1 MPRHY
6 GLTDPAT
13 KTKSREIHH
22 TPPAANIH
30 VGTMKTTSYTREPSQ
45 GATTTAA
52 AATAKINNEEESE
65 RLSSDLA
72 LFLSNPALSSGLADG
87 SLDLTSYSSTIN
99 SELAVLERECIA
111 LHRKAAPDVKVLRE
125 EMEVCDSIL
134 AGLQEMLLGFQA
146 DLSGLSG
153 DIRQLQ
159 EQSRSLAVQVDN
171 RRQAEEG
178 LRLFLER
185 IVVPPNLAE
194 VISRGDIDELY
205 LECVKDLEEKFAY
218 VHLTEE
224 DVRNDDP
231 ACVDPELV
239 SSAGIPPA
247 MTVAGQE
254 MRDHLSKLRLRA
266 VDRTRTYFL
275 NAMKDLRRPKTHVR
289 MIQTHALLKYEYL
302 VDFLLVA
309 SPTIHSEIRDVY
321 VESMSKTLHNLF
333 RTYHK
338 QLLTLDLRLASRV
351 DLIAVEEAAL
361 RDAFSTKV
369 NMKKRGDAFV
379 LGDRAKVLDGFITAD
394 DEVAAAWAS
403 IPPIN
408 AHLAAM
414 NGEKYSYEMIFRSI
428 MSHLID
434 AATNEYVFARQFFK
448 EYGQNDCFHA
458 IFGKTLSL
466 VLEQLEN
473 YLFNCHDAIA
483 ILLMI
488 KLTHSYKRTVKMRR
502 IDKVIE
508 PFLDRITNL
517 LWPRLKMVM
526 DAHLRSIRGA
536 NAKKVGAGDIHPHL
550 VSRRYAEFTCS
561 ILLILNRGRKGSNAG
576 DGSAHAVDGLSN
588 DNRTAVTPSLDLTTN
603 PSHRGSAG
611 DMLMNDLDIM
621 VEEMVLLLKRLA
633 DVHTVN
639 KKKIVFMINNLDQ
652 IITIFK
658 ERRVAG
664 KELNRFSEL
673 LLQQRELFVEEELL
687 HTFSKMIAFV
697 QQTEAHMSGINAP
710 RGARGIA
717 APADVVN
724 PEVVES
730 LVLEFSSNWKTGIEQ
745 INRNVLSYFSNFRNG
760 MEILKQVLTQ
770 LLLYYTRFQ
779 DVIRKVWRGKP
790 PSFCKDLVS
799 TSVILAE
806 IKKHALSI

>member
-1 MPRHY
+1 MTSTGTRY
-6 GLTDPAT
+6 SIL
-13 KTKSREIHH
+13 SQR
-22 TPPAANIH
+22 TPLPLLKNKESGEQAAE
-30 VGTMKTTSYTREPSQ
+30 T
-45 GATTTAA
+45 
-52 AATAKINNEEESE
+52 
-65 RLSSDLA
+65 LSADLA
-72 LFLSNPALSSGLADG
+72 VFLSDPSLRSALADG
-87 SLDLTSYSSTIN
+87 SLDLASYSSTIN
-99 SELAVLERECIA
+99 SELATLERECIA
-111 LHRKAAPDVKVLRE
+111 LHRQAAPDIRILRE
-125 EMEVCDSIL
+125 EMDVCDSIL

-171 RRQAEEG
+171 RRDAEEG

-194 VISRGDIDELY
+194 CICRGEVDELF

-218 VHLTEE
+218 VQLTEQST
-224 DVRNDDP
+224 DDP
-231 ACVDPELV
+231 ASSDPCFV
-239 SSAGIPPA
+239 SSSGIPPSQTA
-247 MTVAGQE
+247 AGKE
-254 MRDHLSKLRLRA
+254 MIERLSKLRLKA
-266 VDRTRTYFL
+266 VERTRNYFL
-275 NAMKDLRRPKTHVR
+275 NVMKQLRRPKTHVR

-302 VDFLLVA
+302 VDFLLVS
-309 SPTIHSEIRDVY
+309 SPIIHIEIRDVY
-321 VESMSKTLHNLF
+321 VESMSKTLHTLF

-338 QLLTLDLRLASRV
+338 QLLTLDMRLATRV
-351 DLIAVEEAAL
+351 DLIAVEEGAL

-369 NMKKRGDAFV
+369 NMRKRGDAFV
-379 LGDRAKVLDGFITAD
+379 LGDRAKVLDDTTSAESGG
-394 DEVAAAWAS
+394 DENAAAS
-403 IPPIN
+403 SLPPIN
-408 AHLAAM
+408 AHLASM

-428 MSHLID
+428 ISHLID
-434 AATNEYVFARQFFK
+434 AATNEYIFARQFFK
-448 EYGQNDCFHA
+448 EYGQNDCWEA

-488 KLTHSYKRTVKMRR
+488 KLTHSFKRTVKVRR
-502 IDKVIE
+502 IDKVME
-508 PFLDRITNL
+508 PFLDRVANL
-517 LWPRLKMVM
+517 FWPRLKMVM

-536 NAKKVGAGDIHPHL
+536 NAKKVGGGDIHPHL

-561 ILLILNRGRKGSNAG
+561 ILLILNRGRKNAG
-576 DGSAHAVDGLSN
+576 ESYVEGLATLSGIQNDSA
-588 DNRTAVTPSLDLTTN
+588 
-603 PSHRGSAG
+603 SHRGSAG
-611 DMLMNDLDIM
+611 DMLMNDLDLM
-621 VEEMVLLLKRLA
+621 LEEMILLLKRLA
-633 DVHTVN
+633 DVHATN
-639 KKKIVFMINNLDQ
+639 IKRNVFMINNLDQ

-658 ERRVAG
+658 ERRVSG

-673 LLQQRELFVEEELL
+673 LVQQRELFVEEELL
-687 HTFSKMIAFV
+687 QTFSKMIAFV
-697 QQTEAHMSGINAP
+697 QQTEAHMSGISAP
-710 RGARGIA
+710 KSARGVA

-724 PEVVES
+724 PDVVES
-730 LVLEFSSNWKTGIEQ
+730 LVREFASNWKAGIEQ

-799 TSVILAE
+799 ISVILAE
-806 IKKHALSI
+806 IKKHALAI

>member
-1 MPRHY
+1 MEKITSNGAGGY
-6 GLTDPAT
+6 SI
-13 KTKSREIHH
+13 SR
-22 TPPAANIH
+22 N
-30 VGTMKTTSYTREPSQ
+30 GSGSTTRQQLSEQ
-45 GATTTAA
+45 VDG
-52 AATAKINNEEESE
+52 SE
-65 RLSSDLA
+65 RLSADLA
-72 LFLSNPALSSGLADG
+72 LFLSDPNLQSALADG
-87 SLDLTSYSSTIN
+87 SLDLSSYSSTIN
-99 SELAVLERECIA
+99 SELATLERECIA
-111 LHRKAAPDVKVLRE
+111 LHRQAAPDIRVLRE
-125 EMEVCDSIL
+125 EMDVCDSIL
-134 AGLQEMLLGFQA
+134 AGLHEMLLGFQA

-159 EQSRSLAVQVDN
+159 EQTRSLAVQVDN
-171 RRQAEEG
+171 RRDAEEG

-185 IVVPPNLAE
+185 IVVPPNLAHVICRGE
-194 VISRGDIDELY
+194 VDELF
-205 LECVKDLEEKFAY
+205 LECVKDLEEKYAY
-218 VHLTEE
+218 VQMTADKLNYP
-224 DVRNDDP
+224 DCSDP
-231 ACVDPELV
+231 GLV

-247 MTVAGQE
+247 STVAGKE
-254 MRDHLSKLRLRA
+254 MVEHLSKLRLQA
-266 VDRTRTYFL
+266 VDRTRAYFL
-275 NAMKDLRRPKTHVR
+275 KVMKQLRRPKTHVR
-289 MIQTHALLKYEYL
+289 MIQSHALLKYEYL

-309 SPTIHSEIRDVY
+309 SPTIHAEIRDVY
-321 VESMSKTLHNLF
+321 VESMSKTLYTLF

-338 QLLTLDLRLASRV
+338 QLLLLDLRLATRV

-369 NMKKRGDAFV
+369 NMRKRGDAFV
-379 LGDRAKVLDGFITAD
+379 LGDRSKVLDGAI
-394 DEVAAAWAS
+394 AAETEGDSVSSAS
-403 IPPIN
+403 TPIN
-408 AHLAAM
+408 AHLALM
-414 NGEKYSYEMIFRSI
+414 NGDKYSYEMIFRSI

-434 AATNEYVFARQFFK
+434 SATNEYVFSRQFFK
-448 EYGQNDCFHA
+448 EYGQDDCWQS

-488 KLTHSYKRTVKMRR
+488 KLTHYYKRMVKVRR
-502 IDKVIE
+502 IDKVME
-508 PFLDRITNL
+508 PFLDRVTNL
-517 LWPRLKMVM
+517 FWPRLKMVM

-536 NAKKVGAGDIHPHL
+536 NAKKVGAGDIHAHL

-561 ILLILNRGRKGSNAG
+561 ILLILNRGRKSTGE
-576 DGSAHAVDGLSN
+576 AHING
-588 DNRTAVTPSLDLTTN
+588 LTTN
-603 PSHRGSAG
+603 NTPGKIDKSSHRGSAG
-611 DMLMNDLDIM
+611 DMLVNDLDVM

-633 DVHTVN
+633 DVHPTN
-639 KKKIVFMINNLDQ
+639 KKRIIFMINNLDA

-658 ERRVAG
+658 ERRVSG

-673 LLQQRELFVEEELL
+673 LVQQRELFVEEELL
-687 HTFSKMIAFV
+687 QTFSKMIAFV
-697 QQTEAHMSGINAP
+697 QQTEAHMSGVSAP
-710 RGARGIA
+710 RGARGVA

-730 LVLEFSSNWKTGIEQ
+730 LVHEFASNWKAGIEQ

-779 DVIRKVWRGKP
+779 DVITNVWRGKP

>member
-1 MPRHY
+1 MY
-6 GLTDPAT
+6 
-13 KTKSREIHH
+13 E
-22 TPPAANIH
+22 NIFI
-30 VGTMKTTSYTREPSQ
+30 
-45 GATTTAA
+45 
-52 AATAKINNEEESE
+52 AATSIMEKSSSNGFTPKSGAATNGGMSEHDESE
-65 RLSSDLA
+65 RLSADLA
-72 LFLSNPALSSGLADG
+72 LFLSDPNLQSALADG
-87 SLDLTSYSSTIN
+87 SLDLSSYSSTIN
-99 SELAVLERECIA
+99 SELATLERECIA
-111 LHRKAAPDVKVLRE
+111 LHRQAAPDIRILRE
-125 EMEVCDSIL
+125 EMDVCDSIL
-134 AGLQEMLLGFQA
+134 AGLHEMLLGFQA

-159 EQSRSLAVQVDN
+159 DQSRSLAVQVDN
-171 RRQAEEG
+171 RRDAEEG

-185 IVVPPNLAE
+185 IVVPPNLAHVICRGE
-194 VISRGDIDELY
+194 VDELF
-205 LECVKDLEEKFAY
+205 LECVKDLEEKYAY
-218 VHLTEE
+218 VRTTEQNLDE
-224 DVRNDDP
+224 PDCPDP
-231 ACVDPELV
+231 GLV

-247 MTVAGQE
+247 STVAGKE
-254 MRDHLSKLRLRA
+254 MVEHLSKLRLQA
-266 VDRTRTYFL
+266 VDRTRAYFL
-275 NAMKDLRRPKTHVR
+275 KVMKQLRRPKTHVR
-289 MIQTHALLKYEYL
+289 MIQSHALLKYEYL

-321 VESMSKTLHNLF
+321 VESMSKTLYTLF

-338 QLLTLDLRLASRV
+338 QLLLLDMRLATRV

-369 NMKKRGDAFV
+369 NMRKRGDAFV
-379 LGDRAKVLDGFITAD
+379 LGDRAKVLDGAITAETGGD
-394 DEVAAAWAS
+394 AATALTS
-403 IPPIN
+403 SPIN
-408 AHLAAM
+408 AHLALM
-414 NGEKYSYEMIFRSI
+414 NGDKYSYEMIFRSI

-434 AATNEYVFARQFFK
+434 SATNEYIFARQFFK
-448 EYGQNDCFHA
+448 EYGQDDCWHSV
-458 IFGKTLSL
+458 FGKTLSL

-488 KLTHSYKRTVKMRR
+488 KLTHYYKRMVKARR
-502 IDKVIE
+502 IDKVME
-508 PFLDRITNL
+508 PFLDRVTNL
-517 LWPRLKMVM
+517 FWPRLKMVM

-536 NAKKVGAGDIHPHL
+536 NAKKVGAGDIHAHL

-561 ILLILNRGRKGSNAG
+561 ILLILNRGRK
-576 DGSAHAVDGLSN
+576 
-588 DNRTAVTPSLDLTTN
+588 VTGEGNVSELANNTSGKPSDKS
-603 PSHRGSAG
+603 SHRGSAG
-611 DMLMNDLDIM
+611 DMLVNDLDVM
-621 VEEMVLLLKRLA
+621 VEEIILLLKRLS
-633 DVHTVN
+633 DVHPAN
-639 KKKIVFMINNLDQ
+639 KKRIIFMINNLDA

-658 ERRVAG
+658 ERRVSG
-664 KELNRFSEL
+664 RELNRFSDL
-673 LLQQRELFVEEELL
+673 LVQQRELFVEEELL
-687 HTFSKMIAFV
+687 QTFSKMIAFV
-697 QQTEAHMSGINAP
+697 QQTETHMSGISAP
-710 RGARGIA
+710 RGARGVA

-730 LVLEFSSNWKTGIEQ
+730 LVHEFASNWKSGIEQ

>member
-1 MPRHY
+1 M
-6 GLTDPAT
+6 
-13 KTKSREIHH
+13 
-22 TPPAANIH
+22 
-30 VGTMKTTSYTREPSQ
+30 
-45 GATTTAA
+45 
-52 AATAKINNEEESE
+52 
-65 RLSSDLA
+65 
-72 LFLSNPALSSGLADG
+72 
-87 SLDLTSYSSTIN
+87 
-99 SELAVLERECIA
+99 
-111 LHRKAAPDVKVLRE
+111 
-125 EMEVCDSIL
+125 
-134 AGLQEMLLGFQA
+134 
-146 DLSGLSG
+146 
-153 DIRQLQ
+153 
-159 EQSRSLAVQVDN
+159 
-171 RRQAEEG
+171 
-178 LRLFLER
+178 
-185 IVVPPNLAE
+185 
-194 VISRGDIDELY
+194 
-205 LECVKDLEEKFAY
+205 KDLEEKYAY
-218 VHLTEE
+218 VQLTEE
-224 DVRNDDP
+224 SVRDDP
-231 ACVDPELV
+231 SCSDPELK

-247 MTVAGQE
+247 QTVAGKE
-254 MRDHLSKLRLRA
+254 MKEHLAKLRLRA

-275 NAMKDLRRPKTHVR
+275 NTMKDLRRPRTHVR

-309 SPTIHSEIRDVY
+309 SPDIHVEIRDVY
-321 VESMSKTLHNLF
+321 VECMSKTLHNLF

-338 QLLTLDLRLASRV
+338 QLLTLDLRLATRV

-379 LGDRAKVLDGFITAD
+379 LGERAKVLDGLISAD
-394 DEVAAAWAS
+394 GEAVAAWAS

-408 AHLAAM
+408 AHMAVM
-414 NGEKYSYEMIFRSI
+414 NGEKYSYEMIYRSI

-434 AATNEYVFARQFFK
+434 AATNEYVFSRQFFK
-448 EYGQNDCFHA
+448 EYGQNDCFNA

-483 ILLMI
+483 ILLII
-488 KLTHSYKRTVKMRR
+488 KLTHSYKRTIKVRR
-502 IDKVIE
+502 IDTVLE
-508 PFLDRITNL
+508 PFLDRITSL

-526 DAHLRSIRGA
+526 DAHLRSIRSA

-561 ILLILNRGRKGSNAG
+561 ILLILNRGRKPSMSEDEVADGKG
-576 DGSAHAVDGLSN
+576 DPFDSAK
-588 DNRTAVTPSLDLTTN
+588 N

-611 DMLMNDLDIM
+611 DMLMNDLDSM
-621 VEEMVLLLKRLA
+621 VEEMVLLLKRLS
-633 DVHTVN
+633 DVHTSN

-652 IITIFK
+652 IINIFK

-664 KELNRFSEL
+664 KELNRFNEL
-673 LLQQRELFVEEELL
+673 LLRQREMFVEEELL
-687 HTFSKMIAFV
+687 QSFSKMIAFV
-697 QQTEAHMSGINAP
+697 QQTEAHMSGITAP
-710 RGARGIA
+710 RGSRGVA

-724 PEVVES
+724 PDVVES

-760 MEILKQVLTQ
+760 MEVLKQVLTQ

>member
-1 MPRHY
+1 MDKASANGYKPRRN
-6 GLTDPAT
+6 GG
-13 KTKSREIHH
+13 
-22 TPPAANIH
+22 ANG
-30 VGTMKTTSYTREPSQ
+30 VTVSSGMMSEQ
-45 GATTTAA
+45 D
-52 AATAKINNEEESE
+52 ESE
-65 RLSSDLA
+65 RLSADLA
-72 LFLSNPALSSGLADG
+72 LFLSDPNLQSALADG
-87 SLDLTSYSSTIN
+87 SLDLSSYSSTIN
-99 SELAVLERECIA
+99 SELATLERECIA
-111 LHRKAAPDVKVLRE
+111 LHRRAAPDIRVLRE
-125 EMEVCDSIL
+125 EMDVCDSIL
-134 AGLQEMLLGFQA
+134 AGLHEMLLGFQA

-159 EQSRSLAVQVDN
+159 DQSRSLAVQVDN
-171 RRQAEEG
+171 RRDAEEG

-185 IVVPPNLAE
+185 IVVPPNMAH
-194 VISRGDIDELY
+194 VICKGDVDELF

-218 VHLTEE
+218 VQMTEQ
-224 DVRNDDP
+224 NLSDP
-231 ACVDPELV
+231 DCSDPGLV
-239 SSAGIPPA
+239 ASAGIAPA
-247 MTVAGQE
+247 STVAGRE
-254 MRDHLSKLRLRA
+254 MVEHLSKLRLQA
-266 VDRTRTYFL
+266 VDRTRAYFL
-275 NAMKDLRRPKTHVR
+275 KVLTQLRRPKTHVR
-289 MIQTHALLKYEYL
+289 MIQSHALLKYEYL

-309 SPTIHSEIRDVY
+309 SPTIHAEIRDVY
-321 VESMSKTLHNLF
+321 VESMSKTLYTLF

-338 QLLTLDLRLASRV
+338 QLLLLDMRLATRV

-361 RDAFSTKV
+361 RDTFTTKV
-369 NMKKRGDAFV
+369 NMRKRGDAFV
-379 LGDRAKVLDGFITAD
+379 LGDRSKVLDGAIASEAGGD
-394 DEVAAAWAS
+394 VAAASA
-403 IPPIN
+403 PIN
-408 AHLAAM
+408 AHLALM

-428 MSHLID
+428 MCHLID
-434 AATNEYVFARQFFK
+434 AATNEYVFGRQFFK
-448 EYGQNDCFHA
+448 EYGQDDYWHS

-488 KLTHSYKRTVKMRR
+488 KLTHYYKRLVKARR
-502 IDKVIE
+502 IDKVME
-508 PFLDRITNL
+508 PFLDRVTNL
-517 LWPRLKMVM
+517 FWPRLKMVM

-536 NAKKVGAGDIHPHL
+536 NAKKVGAGDIHAHL

-561 ILLILNRGRKGSNAG
+561 ILLILNRGRKVTSENHVNGFSSNFSG
-576 DGSAHAVDGLSN
+576 KN
-588 DNRTAVTPSLDLTTN
+588 DK

-611 DMLMNDLDIM
+611 DMLVNDLDVM
-621 VEEMVLLLKRLA
+621 VEEMVLLLKRLS
-633 DVHTVN
+633 DVHPTN
-639 KKKIVFMINNLDQ
+639 KKRIIFMINNLDS

-658 ERRVAG
+658 ERRVSG
-664 KELNRFSEL
+664 RELNRFSEL
-673 LLQQRELFVEEELL
+673 LVQQRELFVEEELL
-687 HTFSKMIAFV
+687 QTFSKMIAFV
-697 QQTEAHMSGINAP
+697 QQTEAHMSGISAP
-710 RGARGIA
+710 RGARGVA

-730 LVLEFSSNWKTGIEQ
+730 LVHEFASNWKSGIEQ

>member
-1 MPRHY
+1 M
-6 GLTDPAT
+6 
-13 KTKSREIHH
+13 
-22 TPPAANIH
+22 
-30 VGTMKTTSYTREPSQ
+30 
-45 GATTTAA
+45 
-52 AATAKINNEEESE
+52 
-65 RLSSDLA
+65 
-72 LFLSNPALSSGLADG
+72 
-87 SLDLTSYSSTIN
+87 
-99 SELAVLERECIA
+99 
-111 LHRKAAPDVKVLRE
+111 
-125 EMEVCDSIL
+125 
-134 AGLQEMLLGFQA
+134 
-146 DLSGLSG
+146 
-153 DIRQLQ
+153 
-159 EQSRSLAVQVDN
+159 
-171 RRQAEEG
+171 
-178 LRLFLER
+178 
-185 IVVPPNLAE
+185 
-194 VISRGDIDELY
+194 
-205 LECVKDLEEKFAY
+205 
-218 VHLTEE
+218 LTEE
-224 DVRNDDP
+224 SVRDDP
-231 ACVDPELV
+231 SCSDPELG
-239 SSAGIPPA
+239 SSKGIPPA
-247 MTVAGQE
+247 LTVAGKE
-254 MRDHLSKLRLRA
+254 MKEHLGKLRLRA
-266 VDRTRTYFL
+266 VERTRAYFL
-275 NAMKDLRRPKTHVR
+275 NTMKDLRRPKTHVR

-309 SPTIHSEIRDVY
+309 SPTIHAEIRDVY

-338 QLLTLDLRLASRV
+338 QLLTLDLRLATRV

-379 LGDRAKVLDGFITAD
+379 LGERAKVLDGFISAD
-394 DEVAAAWAS
+394 GDAVAAWAS

-408 AHLAAM
+408 AHMAAT
-414 NGEKYSYEMIFRSI
+414 NGEKYSYEMIYRSI

-434 AATNEYVFARQFFK
+434 AATNEYVFSRQFFK
-448 EYGQNDCFHA
+448 EYGQNDCFTA

-488 KLTHSYKRTVKMRR
+488 KLTHSYKRTVKVRR
-502 IDKVIE
+502 IDKVLE

-526 DAHLRSIRGA
+526 DAHLRSIRSA

-561 ILLILNRGRKGSNAG
+561 ILLILNRGRKSTIADE
-576 DGSAHAVDGLSN
+576 DGAHVEGEQPA
-588 DNRTAVTPSLDLTTN
+588 SLEVLNN

-611 DMLMNDLDIM
+611 DMLMNDLDAM

-633 DVHTVN
+633 DVHALN

-652 IITIFK
+652 IINIFK

-664 KELNRFSEL
+664 KELNRFNEL
-673 LLQQRELFVEEELL
+673 LMQQRELFVEEELL
-687 HTFSKMIAFV
+687 QSFSKMIAFV
-697 QQTEAHMSGINAP
+697 QQTEAHMSGVAAP
-710 RGARGIA
+710 RGARGVA

-724 PEVVES
+724 PDVVES
-730 LVLEFSSNWKTGIEQ
+730 LVLEFSSNWKSGIEQ

-760 MEILKQVLTQ
+760 MEVLKQVLTQ

-779 DVIRKVWRGKP
+779 DIIRKVWRGKP

>member
-1 MPRHY
+1 MEKITSNGAGGY
-6 GLTDPAT
+6 SI
-13 KTKSREIHH
+13 SR
-22 TPPAANIH
+22 N
-30 VGTMKTTSYTREPSQ
+30 GSGSTTRQQLSEQ
-45 GATTTAA
+45 VDG
-52 AATAKINNEEESE
+52 SE
-65 RLSSDLA
+65 RLSADLA
-72 LFLSNPALSSGLADG
+72 LFLSDPNLQSALADG
-87 SLDLTSYSSTIN
+87 SLDLSSYSSTIN
-99 SELAVLERECIA
+99 SELATLERECIA
-111 LHRKAAPDVKVLRE
+111 LHRQAAPDIRVLRE
-125 EMEVCDSIL
+125 EMDVCDSIL
-134 AGLQEMLLGFQA
+134 AGLHEMLLGFQA

-171 RRQAEEG
+171 RRDAEEG

-185 IVVPPNLAE
+185 IVVPPNLAHVICRGE
-194 VISRGDIDELY
+194 VDELF
-205 LECVKDLEEKFAY
+205 LECVKDLEEKYAY
-218 VHLTEE
+218 VQMTADKL
-224 DVRNDDP
+224 NDPDCSDP
-231 ACVDPELV
+231 GLV

-247 MTVAGQE
+247 STVAGKE
-254 MRDHLSKLRLRA
+254 MVEHLSKLRLQA
-266 VDRTRTYFL
+266 VDRTRAYFL
-275 NAMKDLRRPKTHVR
+275 KVMKQLRRPKTHVR
-289 MIQTHALLKYEYL
+289 MIQSHALLKYEYL

-309 SPTIHSEIRDVY
+309 SPTIHAEIRDVY
-321 VESMSKTLHNLF
+321 VESMSKTLYTLF

-338 QLLTLDLRLASRV
+338 QLLLLDLRLATRV

-369 NMKKRGDAFV
+369 NMRKRGDAFV
-379 LGDRAKVLDGFITAD
+379 LGDRSKVLDGAIAAETEGD
-394 DEVAAAWAS
+394 SVASAS
-403 IPPIN
+403 TPIN
-408 AHLAAM
+408 AHLALM
-414 NGEKYSYEMIFRSI
+414 NGDKYSYEMIFRSI

-434 AATNEYVFARQFFK
+434 SATNEYVFLRQFFK
-448 EYGQNDCFHA
+448 EYGQDDCWQS

-488 KLTHSYKRTVKMRR
+488 KLTHYYKRMVKVRR
-502 IDKVIE
+502 IDKVME
-508 PFLDRITNL
+508 PFLDRVTNL
-517 LWPRLKMVM
+517 FWPRLKMVM

-536 NAKKVGAGDIHPHL
+536 NAKKVGAGDIHAHL

-561 ILLILNRGRKGSNAG
+561 ILLILNRGRKSTGE
-576 DGSAHAVDGLSN
+576 AHING
-588 DNRTAVTPSLDLTTN
+588 LTTN
-603 PSHRGSAG
+603 NTPGKIDKLSHRGSAG
-611 DMLMNDLDIM
+611 DMLVNDLDVM

-633 DVHTVN
+633 DVHPTN
-639 KKKIVFMINNLDQ
+639 KKRIIFMINNLDA

-658 ERRVAG
+658 ERRVSG

-673 LLQQRELFVEEELL
+673 LVQQRELFVEEELL
-687 HTFSKMIAFV
+687 QTFSKMIAFV
-697 QQTEAHMSGINAP
+697 QQTEAHMSGVSAP
-710 RGARGIA
+710 RGARGVA

-730 LVLEFSSNWKTGIEQ
+730 LVHEFASNWKAGIEQ

>member
-1 MPRHY
+1 
-6 GLTDPAT
+6 
-13 KTKSREIHH
+13 
-22 TPPAANIH
+22 
-30 VGTMKTTSYTREPSQ
+30 
-45 GATTTAA
+45 
-52 AATAKINNEEESE
+52 
-65 RLSSDLA
+65 LA
-72 LFLSNPALSSGLADG
+72 
-87 SLDLTSYSSTIN
+87 SYSSTIN
-99 SELAVLERECIA
+99 SELVTLERECIA
-111 LHRKAAPDVKVLRE
+111 LHREAAPDIKVLRD

-159 EQSRSLAVQVDN
+159 EQSRSLAIQVEN
-171 RRQAEEG
+171 RRCAEEG

-185 IVVPPNLAE
+185 IVIPPNLAE
-194 VISRGDIDELY
+194 CICRGEVDELF
-205 LECVKDLEEKFAY
+205 LECVKDLEEKYAY
-218 VHLTEE
+218 VLVTEE
-224 DVRNDDP
+224 DT
-231 ACVDPELV
+231 E
-239 SSAGIPPA
+239 AGR
-247 MTVAGQE
+247 E
-254 MRDHLSKLRLRA
+254 MKQHLEKLRLRA
-266 VDRTRTYFL
+266 VDRVRVYFL
-275 NAMKDLRRPKTHVR
+275 NVMKELRRPKTHVR

-309 SPTIHSEIRDVY
+309 SPTIHAEIRDVY
-321 VESMSKTLHNLF
+321 VESMSKTMHTLF

-338 QLLTLDLRLASRV
+338 QLLTLDLRLATRV
-351 DLIAVEEAAL
+351 DLICVEEAAL

-369 NMKKRGDAFV
+369 NMRKRGDAFV
-379 LGDRAKVLDGFITAD
+379 LGERAKVLDGFITAEGD
-394 DEVAAAWAS
+394 AVVAGTPV
-403 IPPIN
+403 PPIN
-408 AHLAAM
+408 AHVAAM

-434 AATNEYVFARQFFK
+434 ASTNEYVFSRQLFK
-448 EYGQNDCFHA
+448 EYGQNDCFNL

-466 VLEQLEN
+466 VLEQLET

-488 KLTHSYKRTVKMRR
+488 KLTHSYKRTVKARH
-502 IDKVIE
+502 IDKVLE
-508 PFLDRITNL
+508 PFLDRMTNL

-561 ILLILNRGRKGSNAG
+561 VLLILN
-576 DGSAHAVDGLSN
+576 H
-588 DNRTAVTPSLDLTTN
+588 
-603 PSHRGSAG
+603 
-611 DMLMNDLDIM
+611 MLMNDLDVM

-633 DVHTVN
+633 DVHTSN
-639 KKKIVFMINNLDQ
+639 KKRIVFMINNLDQ

-664 KELNRFSEL
+664 KELNRFTEL
-673 LLQQRELFVEEELL
+673 LVQQRELFVEEELL
-687 HTFSKMIAFV
+687 QTFSKMIAFV
-697 QQTEAHMSGINAP
+697 QQTECHMSGISAP
-710 RGARGIA
+710 RGARGVA

-730 LVLEFSSNWKTGIEQ
+730 LVREFSTNWKAGIEQ

>member
-1 MPRHY
+1 MAMDKDGSSSNGFAP
-6 GLTDPAT
+6 
-13 KTKSREIHH
+13 KSG
-22 TPPAANIH
+22 AANGGGVASDH
-30 VGTMKTTSYTREPSQ
+30 DES
-45 GATTTAA
+45 
-52 AATAKINNEEESE
+52 ESE
-65 RLSSDLA
+65 RLSADLA
-72 LFLSNPALSSGLADG
+72 LFLSDPSLQSALADG
-87 SLDLTSYSSTIN
+87 SLDLSSYSSTIN
-99 SELAVLERECIA
+99 SELVTLERECIA
-111 LHRKAAPDVKVLRE
+111 LHRRAMPDVRVLRE
-125 EMEVCDSIL
+125 EMDACDAIL
-134 AGLQEMLLGFQA
+134 AGLHEMLLGFQA

-185 IVVPPNLAE
+185 IVVPPNLAHVICKGE
-194 VISRGDIDELY
+194 VDELF

-218 VHLTEE
+218 VQISE
-224 DVRNDDP
+224 DNLDDP
-231 ACVDPELV
+231 DCPDPSLV
-239 SSAGIPPA
+239 SSSGVPPA
-247 MTVAGQE
+247 STVAGKE
-254 MRDHLSKLRLRA
+254 MVEHLSKLRLRA
-266 VDRTRTYFL
+266 VEQVRAYFL
-275 NAMKDLRRPKTHVR
+275 KVMKQLRRPKTHVR
-289 MIQTHALLKYEYL
+289 MIQSHALLKYEYL

-309 SPTIHSEIRDVY
+309 SPVIHTEIRDVY
-321 VESMSKTLHNLF
+321 VESMSKTLYTLF
-333 RTYHK
+333 RTYNK
-338 QLLTLDLRLASRV
+338 QLLLLDMRLATRV

-361 RDAFSTKV
+361 RDTFSTKV
-369 NMKKRGDAFV
+369 NMRKRGDAFV
-379 LGDRAKVLDGFITAD
+379 LGDRAKVLDGAITAD
-394 DEVAAAWAS
+394 TGGDMVAAQS
-403 IPPIN
+403 CSPIN
-408 AHLAAM
+408 AHLSLM
-414 NGEKYSYEMIFRSI
+414 NGDKYPYEMIFRST

-434 AATNEYVFARQFFK
+434 AATNEYIFSRQFFK
-448 EYGQNDCFHA
+448 EYGQDDCWHS

-488 KLTHSYKRTVKMRR
+488 KLTHYYKRTVKSRR
-502 IDKVIE
+502 IDKVME
-508 PFLDRITNL
+508 PFLDRVANL
-517 LWPRLKMVM
+517 FWPRLKMIV

-536 NAKKVGAGDIHPHL
+536 NAKKVGAGDIHAHL

-561 ILLILNRGRKGSNAG
+561 ILLILNRGRKTPGESN
-576 DGSAHAVDGLSN
+576 VNGLIN
-588 DNRTAVTPSLDLTTN
+588 ITNGKPKDKPSY
-603 PSHRGSAG
+603 RGSAG
-611 DMLMNDLDIM
+611 DMLVNDLDVM
-621 VEEMVLLLKRLA
+621 VEEMVLLLKRLS
-633 DVHTVN
+633 DVHSTN
-639 KKKIVFMINNLDQ
+639 KKRIIFMINNLDS

-658 ERRVAG
+658 ERRVSG
-664 KELNRFSEL
+664 RELNRFSEL
-673 LLQQRELFVEEELL
+673 LVQQRELFVEEELL
-687 HTFSKMIAFV
+687 QTFSKMIAFV
-697 QQTEAHMSGINAP
+697 QQTEAHMSRISAP
-710 RGARGIA
+710 RGARGVA

-730 LVLEFSSNWKTGIEQ
+730 LVHEFASNWKSGIEQ

>member
-1 MPRHY
+1 MDKSNGGYMP
-6 GLTDPAT
+6 P
-13 KTKSREIHH
+13 SR
-22 TPPAANIH
+22 N
-30 VGTMKTTSYTREPSQ
+30 GSTSTVSEQ
-45 GATTTAA
+45 D
-52 AATAKINNEEESE
+52 ESD
-65 RLSSDLA
+65 RLSADLA
-72 LFLSNPALSSGLADG
+72 LFLSDPNLQSALADG
-87 SLDLTSYSSTIN
+87 SLNLSSYKSTIN
-99 SELAVLERECIA
+99 SELATLERECIA
-111 LHRKAAPDVKVLRE
+111 LHRQAAPDIRILRE
-125 EMEVCDSIL
+125 ELDVCDSIL
-134 AGLQEMLLGFQA
+134 AGLHEMLLGFQA

-171 RRQAEEG
+171 RREAEEG

-185 IVVPPNLAE
+185 IVVPPNLAH
-194 VISRGDIDELY
+194 VICKGDVDELF
-205 LECVKDLEEKFAY
+205 LECVKDLEEKYAY
-218 VHLTEE
+218 VQMTAES
-224 DVRNDDP
+224 VNDPDCSDP
-231 ACVDPELV
+231 GLV

-247 MTVAGQE
+247 STVAGKE
-254 MRDHLSKLRLRA
+254 MVEHLSKLRLQA
-266 VDRTRTYFL
+266 VDRTRAYFL
-275 NAMKDLRRPKTHVR
+275 KVMKQLRRPKTHVR
-289 MIQTHALLKYEYL
+289 MIQSHALLKYEYL

-309 SPTIHSEIRDVY
+309 SPTVHAEIRDVY
-321 VESMSKTLHNLF
+321 VESMSKTLYTLF

-338 QLLTLDLRLASRV
+338 QLLLLDMRLATRV

-361 RDAFSTKV
+361 RDTFSTKV
-369 NMKKRGDAFV
+369 NMRKRGDAFV
-379 LGDRAKVLDGFITAD
+379 LGDRSKVLDGAI
-394 DEVAAAWAS
+394 AAEAGGGDSMVEAS
-403 IPPIN
+403 TPIN
-408 AHLAAM
+408 AHISLM
-414 NGEKYSYEMIFRSI
+414 NGDKYSYEMIFRSI

-434 AATNEYVFARQFFK
+434 SATNEYVFSRQFFK
-448 EYGQNDCFHA
+448 EYGQDDCWHS

-488 KLTHSYKRTVKMRR
+488 KLTHYYKRMVKARR
-502 IDKVIE
+502 IDKVME
-508 PFLDRITNL
+508 PFLDRVTSL
-517 LWPRLKMVM
+517 FWPRLKMVM

-536 NAKKVGAGDIHPHL
+536 NAKKVGAGDIHAHL

-561 ILLILNRGRKGSNAG
+561 ILLILNRGRKSSGGERQQLTN
-576 DGSAHAVDGLSN
+576 GLTN
-588 DNRTAVTPSLDLTTN
+588 GATPSKNSDK
-603 PSHRGSAG
+603 SSSQRGSAG
-611 DMLMNDLDIM
+611 DMLVNDLDVM
-621 VEEMVLLLKRLA
+621 VEEMVLLLKRLS
-633 DVHTVN
+633 DVHPTN
-639 KKKIVFMINNLDQ
+639 KKRIIFMINNLDA

-658 ERRVAG
+658 ERRVSG

-673 LLQQRELFVEEELL
+673 LVQQRELFVEEELL
-687 HTFSKMIAFV
+687 QTFSKMIAFV
-697 QQTEAHMSGINAP
+697 QQTETHMSGVSAP
-710 RGARGIA
+710 RGSRGVA

-730 LVLEFSSNWKTGIEQ
+730 LVHEFSSNWKAGIEQ

-799 TSVILAE
+799 TSVILVE

>member
-1 MPRHY
+1 MTLNAGRKASAGSNQTRSNKPS
-6 GLTDPAT
+6 TA
-13 KTKSREIHH
+13 SNSSNI
-22 TPPAANIH
+22 TP
-30 VGTMKTTSYTREPSQ
+30 ED
-45 GATTTAA
+45 
-52 AATAKINNEEESE
+52 ESE
-65 RLSSDLA
+65 RLSADLA
-72 LFLSNPALSSGLADG
+72 LFLSNPSLQSALADG
-87 SLDLTSYSSTIN
+87 SLDLASYSSTIN
-99 SELAVLERECIA
+99 SELATLERECIA
-111 LHRKAAPDVKVLRE
+111 LHRQAAPDIRILRD
-125 EMEVCDSIL
+125 EMDVCDSIL

-159 EQSRSLAVQVDN
+159 EQSRSLAIKVDN
-171 RRQAEEG
+171 RREAEEG

-185 IVVPPNLAE
+185 VVVPPNLAE
-194 VISRGDIDELY
+194 VICRGDVDELF
-205 LECVKDLEEKFAY
+205 LECVKDLEEKYAY
-218 VHLTEE
+218 VHLTDRDIE
-224 DVRNDDP
+224 DAACPDP
-231 ACVDPELV
+231 GFTA
-239 SSAGIPPA
+239 SAGVPPA
-247 MTVAGQE
+247 WTVAGKE
-254 MRDHLSKLRLRA
+254 MEEHLAKLRLRA
-266 VDRTRTYFL
+266 ISRTRTYFL
-275 NAMKDLRRPKTHVR
+275 DIMKELRRPKTHIR
-289 MIQTHALLKYEYL
+289 MIQTHALLKYGYL

-309 SPTIHSEIRDVY
+309 SPTIHGEIRDVY
-321 VESMSKTLHNLF
+321 VESMSKTLHTLF

-338 QLLTLDLRLASRV
+338 QLLTLDLRLATRV

-369 NMKKRGDAFV
+369 NMRKRGDAFV
-379 LGDRAKVLDGFITAD
+379 LGDRAKVLDGAISAESGLD
-394 DEVAAAWAS
+394 AAAAVVL

-408 AHLAAM
+408 AHVASM
-414 NGEKYSYEMIFRSI
+414 NGEKYPYEMIFRSI

-488 KLTHSYKRTVKMRR
+488 KLTHSYKRTVKARR
-502 IDKVIE
+502 IDKVLE
-508 PFLDRITNL
+508 PFLDRVTNL

-526 DAHLRSIRGA
+526 DAHLRSIRSA
-536 NAKKVGAGDIHPHL
+536 NAKKCGGGDIHPHL
-550 VSRRYAEFTCS
+550 ISRRYAEFTCS
-561 ILLILNRGRKGSNAG
+561 ILLILNRGRKAGSNMDAG
-576 DGSAHAVDGLSN
+576 NDKLPADKIMPRSSSHGSSATSA
-588 DNRTAVTPSLDLTTN
+588 

-611 DMLMNDLDIM
+611 DMLMNDLDVM
-621 VEEMVLLLKRLA
+621 LEEMNLLLKRLA
-633 DVHTVN
+633 DEHSSN
-639 KKKIVFMINNLDQ
+639 KKRVVFMINNLDQ

-664 KELNRFSEL
+664 KELNRFSEIL
-673 LLQQRELFVEEELL
+673 VHQRELFVEEELL
-687 HTFSKMIAFV
+687 QTFSKMIAFV
-697 QQTEAHMSGINAP
+697 QQTEAHMSGISVP
-710 RGARGIA
+710 RGARGVA

-730 LVLEFSSNWKTGIEQ
+730 LVREFASNWKSGIEQ

-799 TSVILAE
+799 TSVILSE

>member
-1 MPRHY
+1 M
-6 GLTDPAT
+6 D
-13 KTKSREIHH
+13 KS
-22 TPPAANIH
+22 T
-30 VGTMKTTSYTREPSQ
+30 TTSNGYIRKNS
-45 GATTTAA
+45 GTA
-52 AATAKINNEEESE
+52 NGGMVSEQDESE
-65 RLSSDLA
+65 RLSQDLA
-72 LFLSNPALSSGLADG
+72 LFLSDPNLQSALADG
-87 SLDLTSYSSTIN
+87 SLDLSSYSSTIN
-99 SELAVLERECIA
+99 SELATLERECIE
-111 LHRKAAPDVKVLRE
+111 LHRRAMPDVRVLRD
-125 EMEVCDSIL
+125 EMDACDSIL
-134 AGLQEMLLGFQA
+134 AGLHEMLLGFQA

-159 EQSRSLAVQVDN
+159 DQSRSLAVQVDN
-171 RRQAEEG
+171 RREAEEC

-185 IVVPPNLAE
+185 IVVPPNMAHVICTGEE
-194 VISRGDIDELY
+194 VDELF
-205 LECVKDLEEKFAY
+205 LECVKDLEEKYAY
-218 VHLTEE
+218 VQMTEE
-224 DVRNDDP
+224 NLNDPDCSDP
-231 ACVDPELV
+231 GLV

-247 MTVAGQE
+247 STVAGKE
-254 MRDHLSKLRLRA
+254 MVEHLSKLRLRA
-266 VDRTRTYFL
+266 VDRTRAYFL
-275 NAMKDLRRPKTHVR
+275 KVMAQLRRPKTHVR
-289 MIQTHALLKYEYL
+289 MIQSHALLKYEYL

-309 SPTIHSEIRDVY
+309 SPTVHSEIRDVY
-321 VESMSKTLHNLF
+321 VESMSKTLYTLF

-338 QLLTLDLRLASRV
+338 QLLLLDLRLATRV

-369 NMKKRGDAFV
+369 NMRKRGDAFV
-379 LGDRAKVLDGFITAD
+379 LGDRAKVLDGAIGAETGGD
-394 DEVAAAWAS
+394 AATS
-403 IPPIN
+403 LTSSPIN
-408 AHLAAM
+408 AHLALM
-414 NGEKYSYEMIFRSI
+414 NGDKYSYEMIFRSI

-448 EYGQNDCFHA
+448 EYGQDDCWHS

-488 KLTHSYKRTVKMRR
+488 KLTHYYKRLVKVRR
-502 IDKVIE
+502 IDKVME
-508 PFLDRITNL
+508 SFLDRVTNL
-517 LWPRLKMVM
+517 FWPRLKMVM

-536 NAKKVGAGDIHPHL
+536 NAKKVGAGDIHAHL

-561 ILLILNRGRKGSNAG
+561 ILLILNRGRKSTGENNMNG
-576 DGSAHAVDGLSN
+576 GGKLS
-588 DNRTAVTPSLDLTTN
+588 DKPSQ
-603 PSHRGSAG
+603 RGSAG
-611 DMLMNDLDIM
+611 DMLVNDLDVM
-621 VEEMVLLLKRLA
+621 AEEMVLLLKRLS
-633 DVHTVN
+633 DVHPSN
-639 KKKIVFMINNLDQ
+639 KKRIIFMINNLDS

-658 ERRVAG
+658 ERRVSG
-664 KELNRFSEL
+664 RELNHFSEL
-673 LLQQRELFVEEELL
+673 LVQQRELFVEEELL
-687 HTFSKMIAFV
+687 QTFSKMIAFV
-697 QQTEAHMSGINAP
+697 QQTEAHMSGVAAP
-710 RGARGIA
+710 RGARGVA

-730 LVLEFSSNWKTGIEQ
+730 LVHEFASNWKAGIEQ

>member
-1 MPRHY
+1 LH
-6 GLTDPAT
+6 
-13 KTKSREIHH
+13 
-22 TPPAANIH
+22 
-30 VGTMKTTSYTREPSQ
+30 
-45 GATTTAA
+45 
-52 AATAKINNEEESE
+52 
-65 RLSSDLA
+65 
-72 LFLSNPALSSGLADG
+72 LFLSLSL
-87 SLDLTSYSSTIN
+87 
-99 SELAVLERECIA
+99 
-111 LHRKAAPDVKVLRE
+111 
-125 EMEVCDSIL
+125 
-134 AGLQEMLLGFQA
+134 LQGFQA

-159 EQSRSLAVQVDN
+159 DQSRSLAIQVHN

-185 IVVPPNLAE
+185 IVVPPALAE
-194 VISRGDIDELY
+194 TISRGDIDELY
-205 LECVKDLEEKFAY
+205 LECVKDLEEKYAY
-218 VHLTEE
+218 VLLTEE
-224 DVRNDDP
+224 SVRDDP
-231 ACVDPELV
+231 SCSDPELE
-239 SSAGIPPA
+239 SSKGIPPA
-247 MTVAGQE
+247 MTVAGKE
-254 MRDHLSKLRLRA
+254 MKEHLGKLRLRA
-266 VDRTRTYFL
+266 VERTRTYFL
-275 NAMKDLRRPKTHVR
+275 NTMKDLRRPKTHVR

-309 SPTIHSEIRDVY
+309 SPSIHAEIRDVY

-338 QLLTLDLRLASRV
+338 QLLTLDLRLATRV

-379 LGDRAKVLDGFITAD
+379 LGERAKVLDGFITAD
-394 DEVAAAWAS
+394 GDAVAAWAS
-403 IPPIN
+403 YSPIN
-408 AHLAAM
+408 AHLAAI
-414 NGEKYSYEMIFRSI
+414 NGEKYSYEMIYRSI

-488 KLTHSYKRTVKMRR
+488 KLTHSYKRTVKVRR
-502 IDKVIE
+502 IDNVLE

-526 DAHLRSIRGA
+526 DAHQRSIRGA

-561 ILLILNRGRKGSNAG
+561 ILLILNRGHKSSIAED
-576 DGSAHAVDGLSN
+576 DGPHVDGLS
-588 DNRTAVTPSLDLTTN
+588 DQRMSLDMSTN
-603 PSHRGSAG
+603 PTHRGSAG
-611 DMLMNDLDIM
+611 DMLMNDLDAM

-633 DVHTVN
+633 DVHTLN

-664 KELNRFSEL
+664 KELNRFNEL

-687 HTFSKMIAFV
+687 QTFSKMIAFV
-697 QQTEAHMSGINAP
+697 QQTEAHMSGITAP
-710 RGARGIA
+710 RGARGVA

-724 PEVVES
+724 PDVVES
-730 LVLEFSSNWKTGIEQ
+730 LVLEFSSNWKSGIEQ

-760 MEILKQVLTQ
+760 MEVLKQVLTQ

-790 PSFCKDLVS
+790 PAFCKDLVS

>member
-1 MPRHY
+1 ME
-6 GLTDPAT
+6 
-13 KTKSREIHH
+13 KSSSNGF
-22 TPPAANIH
+22 TPKS
-30 VGTMKTTSYTREPSQ
+30 G
-45 GATTTAA
+45 
-52 AATAKINNEEESE
+52 AATNGGMSEQDESE
-65 RLSSDLA
+65 RLSADLA
-72 LFLSNPALSSGLADG
+72 LFLSDPNLQSALADG
-87 SLDLTSYSSTIN
+87 SLDLSSYSSTIN
-99 SELAVLERECIA
+99 SELATLERECIA
-111 LHRKAAPDVKVLRE
+111 LHRQAAPDIRILRE
-125 EMEVCDSIL
+125 EMDVCDSIL
-134 AGLQEMLLGFQA
+134 AGLHEMLLGFQA

-159 EQSRSLAVQVDN
+159 DQSRSLAVQVDN
-171 RRQAEEG
+171 RRDAEEG

-185 IVVPPNLAE
+185 IVVPPNLAHVICRGE
-194 VISRGDIDELY
+194 VDELF
-205 LECVKDLEEKFAY
+205 LECVKDLEEKYAY
-218 VHLTEE
+218 VKMTEKNLDE
-224 DVRNDDP
+224 PDCPDP
-231 ACVDPELV
+231 GLV

-247 MTVAGQE
+247 STVAGKE
-254 MRDHLSKLRLRA
+254 MVEHLSKLRLQA
-266 VDRTRTYFL
+266 VDRTRAYFL
-275 NAMKDLRRPKTHVR
+275 KVMKQLRRPKTHVR
-289 MIQTHALLKYEYL
+289 MIQSHALLKYEYL

-309 SPTIHSEIRDVY
+309 SPTIHAEIRDVY
-321 VESMSKTLHNLF
+321 VESMSKTLYTLF

-338 QLLTLDLRLASRV
+338 QLLLLDMRLATRV

-369 NMKKRGDAFV
+369 NMRKRGDAFV
-379 LGDRAKVLDGFITAD
+379 LGDRAKVLDGAITAETGGD
-394 DEVAAAWAS
+394 AATALTS
-403 IPPIN
+403 SPIN
-408 AHLAAM
+408 AHLALM
-414 NGEKYSYEMIFRSI
+414 NGDKYSYEMIFRSI

-434 AATNEYVFARQFFK
+434 SATNEYIFARQFLK
-448 EYGQNDCFHA
+448 EYGQDDCWHS

-488 KLTHSYKRTVKMRR
+488 KLTHYYKRMVKARR
-502 IDKVIE
+502 IDKVME
-508 PFLDRITNL
+508 PFLDRVTNL
-517 LWPRLKMVM
+517 FWPRLKMVM

-536 NAKKVGAGDIHPHL
+536 NAKKVGAGDIHAHL

-561 ILLILNRGRKGSNAG
+561 ILLILNRGRKVTGEGNANELASNTSG
-576 DGSAHAVDGLSN
+576 K
-588 DNRTAVTPSLDLTTN
+588 PSDK
-603 PSHRGSAG
+603 PSYRGSAG
-611 DMLMNDLDIM
+611 DMLVNDLDVM
-621 VEEMVLLLKRLA
+621 VEEMILLLKRLS
-633 DVHTVN
+633 DVHPTN
-639 KKKIVFMINNLDQ
+639 KKRIIFMINNLDA

-658 ERRVAG
+658 ERRVSG
-664 KELNRFSEL
+664 RELNRFSDL
-673 LLQQRELFVEEELL
+673 LVQQRELFVEEELL
-687 HTFSKMIAFV
+687 QTFSKMIAFV
-697 QQTEAHMSGINAP
+697 QQTETHMSGISAP
-710 RGARGIA
+710 RGARGVA

-730 LVLEFSSNWKTGIEQ
+730 LVHEFASNWKSGIEQ